1 MQRTN
6 KLILAFAA
14 LAALEAIGF
23 AIVIHQLNNILP

>member
-23 AIVIHQLNNILP
+23 AIVINLLNHF

>member
-6 KLILAFAA
+6 KLILAFSA

-23 AIVIHQLNNILP
+23 ALVIHQLNHF